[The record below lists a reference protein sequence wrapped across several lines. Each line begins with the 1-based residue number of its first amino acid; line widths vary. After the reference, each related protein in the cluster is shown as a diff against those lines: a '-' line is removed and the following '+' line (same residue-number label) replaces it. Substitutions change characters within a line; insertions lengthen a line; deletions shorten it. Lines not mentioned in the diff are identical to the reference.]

1 MNNYDR
7 LINYM
12 KKNNGYITVSEVNK
26 LKIHR
31 EFLSKLVERELI
43 ERVDRG
49 TYILLDTFDDDLL
62 STQNKYK
69 RGIYSH
75 GTALYLHQLTDRTPL
90 QYTMTFPISY
100 NITNVKKDGV
110 KTYRTSSMFYPLNI
124 VLVKTTNGNFVR
136 AYSIEKTLCDI
147 VRGNCKLD
155 IEQITTAY
163 KVYAKSKHKKVSEI
177 YRLAKL
183 LRVEDKVRKYME
195 VLLWWIRVS

>member
-7 LINYM
+7 LIEYM

-31 EFLSKLVERELI
+31 EFLSLLVERELI

-49 TYILLDTFDDDLL
+49 TYILKNAFDDDLL

-90 QYTMTFPISY
+90 QYTMTFPINY
-100 NITNVKKDGV
+100 NTTNVKKNGV
-110 KTYRTSSMFYPLNI
+110 KAYRTSNMFYPI
-124 VLVKTTNGNFVR
+124 HVVRVKTTNGNFVR

-155 IEQITTAY
+155 IEQVTTAY
-163 KVYAKSKHKKVSEI
+163 KVYAKSKYKKVSEL
-177 YRLAKL
+177 YKLAKL

-195 VLLWWIRVS
+195 VLF